1 VGANIAVSLFGLLFG
16 LAVLLLLPWQVAG
29 ESYDAVANV
38 QSPAFFPIVLSAMLV
53 VFSAILAL
61 STARGGGEK
70 DAAEDPRHLTDDARS
85 IESPMKVA
93 GVALCLILYYL
104 ALSLIGMI
112 AASMI
117 LILVMSYIMGFRN
130 IWIVGIVA
138 VVIPLG
144 IYFLFEK
151 TLYVL
156 LPAGRLF

>member
-16 LAVLLLLPWQVAG
+16 LAVLLLLPWQVVG

-38 QSPAFFPIVLSAMLV
+38 QSPAFFPILLSAMLV
-53 VFSAILAL
+53 VFSAILAF
-61 STARGGGEK
+61 STARSGGQQ
-70 DAAEDPRHLTDDARS
+70 DAAEDPLHLTDDARP
-85 IESPMKVA
+85 IESPIKVA
-93 GVALCLILYYL
+93 GVALCLILYYF

-130 IWIVGIVA
+130 FWIVGIVA

-156 LPAGRLF
+156 LPAGKLF

>member
-29 ESYDAVANV
+29 ESYDAMANV
-38 QSPAFFPIVLSAMLV
+38 QSPAFFPIALSATLV
-53 VFSAILAL
+53 VFSAMLAF
-61 STARGGGEK
+61 STVRSGGKEE
-70 DAAEDPRHLTDDARS
+70 AAEDPLHPADDARP
-85 IESPMKVA
+85 IESPIKVA
-93 GVALCLILYYL
+93 GVALCLILYYF
-104 ALSLIGMI
+104 ALSVIGMI

-130 IWIVGIVA
+130 FWIVGIVA
-138 VVIPLG
+138 VAIPLG